1 MSLPMVIDGGT
12 AGLDQSR
19 HHPDAGTSATAIPAP
34 YPRRDEIAEE
44 VRGGELT
51 ALMTRFES
59 LVSPRHAG
67 EALGVARVY
76 IAMERRVGSELDATT
91 DYLATIREILAIVQ
105 AEIATTI
112 QTAVRIAVRAAL
124 P

>member
-34 YPRRDEIAEE
+34 CPRRDEIAEE
-44 VRGGELT
+44 ARGGELT

-59 LVSPRHAG
+59 LVSPGHAA
-67 EALGVARVY
+67 EALGVVRIY
-76 IAMERRVGSELDATT
+76 IAMERRVGSEPDATT
-91 DYLATIREILAIVQ
+91 DYLATIREISAIVQ
-105 AEIATTI
+105 AEMATTI
-112 QTAVRIAVRAAL
+112 
-124 P
+124 

>member
-19 HHPDAGTSATAIPAP
+19 HHPDAGTSATAILAP
-34 YPRRDEIAEE
+34 CPCRDEIAEE

-59 LVSPRHAG
+59 LVSPGYAA
-67 EALGVARVY
+67 EAFGVVRVY
-76 IAMERRVGSELDATT
+76 IAMERRVGSEPDAIT
-91 DYLATIREILAIVQ
+91 DYLATIKEILAIVQ
-105 AEIATTI
+105 AEMAMTI
-112 QTAVRIAVRAAL
+112 QTVVRIAVRVAL

>member
-19 HHPDAGTSATAIPAP
+19 HHPDAGTSATATPAP
-34 YPRRDEIAEE
+34 CPRRDEIAEE

-59 LVSPRHAG
+59 LVSPGHAA

-76 IAMERRVGSELDATT
+76 IAIKRRVGSEPNAIT

-105 AEIATTI
+105 AEMAMTI
-112 QTAVRIAVRAAL
+112 QTVVRIGVRAA
-124 P
+124 

>member
-44 VRGGELT
+44 ARGGELT

-59 LVSPRHAG
+59 LVSPGYTA

-76 IAMERRVGSELDATT
+76 ITMERRVGNEPDATT
-91 DYLATIREILAIVQ
+91 DHPATIREISAIVQ
-105 AEIATTI
+105 TEIVMII
-112 QTAVRIAVRAAL
+112 QTAV
-124 P
+124 